1 MTDDGKVTI
10 YWDKPTKTDRK
21 VSYNRPQVIVIDREG
36 NTRYIMDF
44 AIQLDLHV
52 KEKKEENIDKYM
64 DLGAEVTRQYRV
76 KTVIAP
82 IALGAL
88 GIVPAKL
95 SESLKKL
102 EIEDVN
108 GSLQTPV
115 LFSTTTAI
123 LRRVLNL

>member
-1 MTDDGKVTI
+1 MTDDGKVTT